1 MSTPEQI
8 PARISRIIERLID
21 LTGSDELRWERGAP
35 FDSYAVSV
43 ATVRFR
49 IRTASGT
56 GEPPYILEFL
66 GEGSNV
72 APVITG
78 DTMDS
83 AQAELIQRLY
93 NAARSSATRHSPD
106 PFDAVERE
114 LGTAATPSVTP

>member
-1 MSTPEQI
+1 MSTPDQI
-8 PARISRIIERLID
+8 PPRISRIIDRLID
-21 LTGSDELRWERGAP
+21 LTGSDKLRWERGAP
-35 FDSYAVSV
+35 FDSYAVDV

-72 APVITG
+72 LPVVTG

-93 NAARSSATRHSPD
+93 NAARSSAARHSPD

>member
-1 MSTPEQI
+1 MSTPDQM
-8 PARISRIIERLID
+8 PARIARILARLIE
-21 LTGSDELRWERGAP
+21 LTDADELEWERGAP
-35 FDSYAVSV
+35 FDSYAVDV

-49 IRTASGT
+49 IRSASGT

-72 APVITG
+72 APVVTG
-78 DTMDS
+78 DTIDS

-114 LGTAATPSVTP
+114 LGTAAAPSVTQ